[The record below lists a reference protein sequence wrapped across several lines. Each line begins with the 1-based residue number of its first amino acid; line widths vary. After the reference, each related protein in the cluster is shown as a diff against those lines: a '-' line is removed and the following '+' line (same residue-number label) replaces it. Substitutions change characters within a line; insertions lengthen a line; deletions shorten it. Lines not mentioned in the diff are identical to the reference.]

1 MWWRASCAIRFSYW
15 VSMSDPCS
23 PVLSTE
29 TQVSARVNVV
39 ASHSLPVSALELI
52 MGQQAFLTA

>member
-1 MWWRASCAIRFSYW
+1 
-15 VSMSDPCS
+15 
-23 PVLSTE
+23 
-29 TQVSARVNVV
+29 VNVV